1 MKCPECDYEIDSNA
15 EYCPNCGTPIPNGN
29 NNDNEPRLGKGL
41 VVFIII
47 GTIFLVVFGVLYYSG
62 HKNDPEYTQTAI
74 EPDSNLI
81 ENTASKAQET
91 PKDTIP
97 ADSANQI
104 EEEQAKKVF
113 NSIRK
118 THPATRKVRVASSA
132 GEVQESSTS
141 EGTAVQS
148 APAEAPTSSHP
159 ATAAPRIEPIGEE

>member
-29 NNDNEPRLGKGL
+29 SNDNEPRLGKGL

-47 GTIFLVVFGVLYYSG
+47 GTIFLVVFGILYYNS

-81 ENTASKAQET
+81 ENTVSKAQET

-118 THPATRKVRVASSA
+118 THPTTRKVKVANAADEAQGNSA
-132 GEVQESSTS
+132 N
-141 EGTAVQS
+141 EGPAVQNE
-148 APAEAPTSSHP
+148 PAEAPTSSRP
-159 ATAAPRIEPIGEE
+159 ATNAPRIEPIGEE